1 MFQCNLCKMKL
12 CDENNMKHH
21 IVMSHGALIDASVIG
36 DYYNFVAET
45 EKYPLYDNNPH
56 AWYD

>member
-1 MFQCNLCKMKL
+1 
-12 CDENNMKHH
+12 MKHH